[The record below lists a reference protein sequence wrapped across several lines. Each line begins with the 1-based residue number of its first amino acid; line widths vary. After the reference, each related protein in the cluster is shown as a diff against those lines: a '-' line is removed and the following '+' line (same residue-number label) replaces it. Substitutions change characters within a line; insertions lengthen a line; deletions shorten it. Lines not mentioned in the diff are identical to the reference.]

1 MSTGPRRDGPA
12 AGVGEGSAWPGP
24 PGESVAAGPA
34 SPGPSPPAPAI
45 VVVLVEPA
53 GPLNVGS
60 VARLC
65 ANFAI
70 SQLRL
75 VAPRCNPL
83 GEEARRMAVHGQAQ
97 LEQAAT
103 YPDLA
108 AAIADCRRVVATSGR
123 LEREELPVEGPESA
137 LRWLIAPEE
146 GQARQGALASSGA
159 GAAPVALVF
168 GREDRGLSNDELLQA
183 GRILRLESSA
193 DYASLN
199 LSHAVAIC
207 LHDLRRLPGPAA
219 PVAPPSLAGPPFPQ
233 QDPSQGQAQ
242 GHPPHQLPALPSAQS
257 PSQAEGRAPLPCPGD
272 GGPDAPTVTA
282 CQQIAPGAP
291 PAGQEGAATSLRGA
305 LEATLADAEDLLL
318 AVGFLHPHTAH
329 ARMAKLR
336 GLLQRAQIREGEVAL
351 LRGMVR
357 QLRWASTRRT
367 P

>member
-1 MSTGPRRDGPA
+1 MSATPQAGSPA
-12 AGVGEGSAWPGP
+12 AE
-24 PGESVAAGPA
+24 
-34 SPGPSPPAPAI
+34 I

-70 SQLRL
+70 AQLRL
-75 VAPRCNPL
+75 VAPRCNHL

-108 AAIADCRRVVATSGR
+108 SAIADCRRVVATSGR
-123 LEREELPVEGPESA
+123 LEREELPLEGPGSA
-137 LRWLIAPEE
+137 LRWLVEPEADPGVATCPGGFSGPGGSNAP
-146 GQARQGALASSGA
+146 GGIN
-159 GAAPVALVF
+159 APVALVF

-183 GRILRLESSA
+183 GKILRLESSA

-207 LHDLRRLPGPAA
+207 LHELRRIPAPTAPPEVPLGGQGPGQANRLAQAGAMPGGGSGGEAGPGAAA
-219 PVAPPSLAGPPFPQ
+219 PLA
-233 QDPSQGQAQ
+233 A
-242 GHPPHQLPALPSAQS
+242 S
-257 PSQAEGRAPLPCPGD
+257 PGEG
-272 GGPDAPTVTA
+272 
-282 CQQIAPGAP
+282 
-291 PAGQEGAATSLRGA
+291 ATSLRGA
-305 LEATLADAEDLLL
+305 LEATLADGQELLL
-318 AVGFLHPHTAH
+318 EVGFLHPHTAH

-336 GLLQRAQIREGEVAL
+336 GLLQRAQIREDEVAL
-351 LRGMVR
+351 IRGMVR
-357 QLRWASTRRT
+357 QLRWATTRRT

>member
-1 MSTGPRRDGPA
+1 M
-12 AGVGEGSAWPGP
+12 GSDQ
-24 PGESVAAGPA
+24 V
-34 SPGPSPPAPAI
+34 I

-70 SQLRL
+70 AQLRL

-108 AAIADCRRVVATSGR
+108 SAIADCRRVVATSGR
-123 LEREELPVEGPESA
+123 LEREELPLEGPGSA
-137 LRWLIAPEE
+137 LRWLVEPEADPGVASCSGESMGLGGSNAP
-146 GQARQGALASSGA
+146 GGIN
-159 GAAPVALVF
+159 APVALVF

-183 GRILRLESSA
+183 GKILRLESSA

-207 LHDLRRLPGPAA
+207 LHELRRNPAPG
-219 PVAPPSLAGPPFPQ
+219 VPPGG
-233 QDPSQGQAQ
+233 QGQAQ
-242 GHPPHQLPALPSAQS
+242 ANPMAQGGARQERGS
-257 PSQAEGRAPLPCPGD
+257 D
-272 GGPDAPTVTA
+272 GGPEGGAGPA
-282 CQQIAPGAP
+282 AAASLAASPG
-291 PAGQEGAATSLRGA
+291 EGATSLRGA
-305 LEATLADAEDLLL
+305 LEATLSDAQNLLL
-318 AVGFLHPHTAH
+318 EVGFLHPHTAH

-336 GLLQRAQIREGEVAL
+336 GLLQRAQIREAEVAL
-351 LRGMVR
+351 IRGMVR
-357 QLRWASTRRT
+357 QLRWATTRRT